1 MTRRKQLSA
10 IPIAAAFIG
19 TVVGA
24 GFATGQEILQFFTF
38 YGLKGIIGVGIAV
51 FLFFYFGF
59 TIMSMARDLKADS
72 HKDLVTYMA
81 GPGIGTLLDW
91 FITVSFLG
99 VLVVMAAGAGAI
111 AEEQLN
117 LSPLRGSLALILLAF
132 ITVIS
137 GIHNII
143 RAIGFVV
150 PLMLIAVL
158 GVAIYSVLSDP
169 LSGQKFAVLQALDP
183 PLSYNWSL
191 SAVLYVSYNVILAV
205 AILSTL
211 GVEARAKTDMLRG
224 SLLGAA
230 GLGLGILAINLAIV
244 SKVPQVLA
252 FQVPMAFLASH
263 INPVL
268 AYCYGFI
275 LLLEIY
281 TTAVSILYGFVAR
294 ICYHNNLKRFFWAA
308 VASIGAL
315 LAARMGSAKVISTI
329 YPVMGFI
336 GLFFLACI
344 LWAQLREVFAGK

>member
-1 MTRRKQLSA
+1 MTRTKQITAL
-10 IPIAAAFIG
+10 PIAAAFIG

-38 YGLKGIIGVGIAV
+38 YGLKGIIGIGIAA

-59 TIMSMARDLKADS
+59 SIMRMAREQKADS
-72 HKDLVTYMA
+72 HRDLVTYTA
-81 GPGIGTLLDW
+81 GPGIGIFLDW
-91 FITVSFLG
+91 FITISFLG
-99 VLVVMAAGAGAI
+99 VLVVMAAGAGAV

-117 LSPLRGSLALILLAF
+117 LPQLHGSLVIIILAF
-132 ITVIS
+132 FTVIS

-150 PLMLIAVL
+150 PFLLIAVL
-158 GVAIYSVLSDP
+158 GVAIYSILSDP
-169 LSGQKFAVLQALDP
+169 LTGQKLAVLQALEP
-183 PLSYNWSL
+183 PLSSNWSL
-191 SAVLYVSYNVILAV
+191 AAVLYVSYNLILAV

-211 GVEARAKTDMLRG
+211 GVEARAKTDLLWG
-224 SLLGAA
+224 GILGAA
-230 GLGLGILAINLAIV
+230 GLGIGILAINLAII
-244 SKVPQVLA
+244 SNVPQVLA

-263 INPVL
+263 INPL
-268 AYCYGFI
+268 FAYCYGFI

-294 ICYHNNLKRFFWAA
+294 ISYRNNLKRFFWAA

-315 LAARMGSAKVISTI
+315 LAARLGFARVIGTI

-336 GLFFLACI
+336 GLFFLASI
-344 LWAQLREVFAGK
+344 LWAQVREYIAGK